1 MSERPQ
7 NVGIKAIELY
17 VPSQVSLLACPGNSN
32 NSMCLSS
39 NKIRG

>member
-17 VPSQVSLLACPGNSN
+17 VPSQVSLAGPRNSD
-32 NSMCLSS
+32 NSICLP
-39 NKIRG
+39 NTIGG

>member
-17 VPSQVSLLACPGNSN
+17 VPSQVSLACSRNSLSFSS
-32 NSMCLSS
+32 SM
-39 NKIRG
+39 GG